1 MQTIKNNQ
9 IKDIEEFCKLYKIN
23 IPIEKQF
30 KYYIDVLKKSPEY
43 SYLDST
49 IKSYMDLEA
58 FVIENNFS
66 SVRSYKS
73 QKLDEIVAYIKS
85 TKAYESLLNEAYES
99 LFSNSKIPSRDH
111 LNLVEEGQALLS
123 LDFKSANYN
132 VLKTFEE
139 INSNELGSDWIDL
152 CKRFDVHEA
161 LIKSKTFRQII
172 FGNTNPGRLQ
182 TLQKQNMSKVRECLQ
197 SMFGYKDE
205 DFVFISH
212 DEVIIKVKNA
222 GSVNKIQDSIDL
234 LSIAANGMQIRLTP
248 FELRKLKKNT
258 FVKTIYTVGLTGIPS
273 CGVKGF
279 MDTSAQRWYFDIL
292 FSTLHGAPGNK
303 FYMYFKKHI
312 LNEELQEID
321 LMYYNDGE
329 LCTWIDEDV
338 KKNKKVLPSYEK
350 PDCVVS
356 MGDAMHKYSYIWDNM
371 TEILPDMSNEEKRR
385 VIEIVAGACK
395 SCFQYE
401 SGCKCW
407 NDE

>member
-1 MQTIKNNQ
+1 MEVVKNK
-9 IKDIEEFCKLYKIN
+9 ISDIEEFCKLYKIN

-49 IKSYMDLEA
+49 IKSYMDLEV
-58 FVIENNFS
+58 FVIENNYS

-85 TKAYESLLNEAYES
+85 TKAYENLLNVNI
-99 LFSNSKIPSRDH
+99 SNLKTPSRDH
-111 LNLVEEGQALLS
+111 LNIVEEGQVLLS

-152 CKRFDVHEA
+152 CKIFNVHEA

-182 TLQKQNMSKVRECLQ
+182 TLQKQNMSEVRECLQ
-197 SMFGYKDE
+197 NIFGYKDE
-205 DFVFISH
+205 DFIFISH
-212 DEVIIKVKNA
+212 DEVILKLKKA
-222 GSVNKIQDSIDL
+222 SEVNKINESINT
-234 LSIAANGMQIRLTP
+234 LSVAANGMEIRVTP
-248 FELRKLKKNT
+248 FELKKIKKNT
-258 FVKTIYTVGLTGIPS
+258 FLKTIYSIELPEIQTSGDKEFI
-273 CGVKGF
+273 
-279 MDTSAQRWYFDIL
+279 DTIDKRWFFNSMFL
-292 FSTLHGAPGNK
+292 SLHGVPGNK
-303 FYMYFKKHI
+303 FYMYFKKYI
-312 LNEELQEID
+312 LNEPVEEID

-329 LCTWIDEDV
+329 LCIWIDEDV
-338 KKNKKVLPSYEK
+338 KKNKKALPNYEK

-371 TEILPDMSNEEKRR
+371 TKILPDMSNEEKRR

-401 SGCKCW
+401 SGCKCL

>member
-1 MQTIKNNQ
+1 MEVVQNK

-58 FVIENNFS
+58 FVIENNYS

-73 QKLDEIVAYIKS
+73 QKLDELVAYIKS
-85 TKAYESLLNEAYES
+85 TKAYENLLNANIY
-99 LFSNSKIPSRDH
+99 NSKEPSRDH
-111 LNLVEEGQALLS
+111 LNIVEEGQTLLS

-139 INSNELGSDWIDL
+139 RGFNELESDWVSL
-152 CKRFDVHEA
+152 CEKFNIHEA
-161 LIKSKTFRQII
+161 LIKSKSFRQIV

-182 TLQKQNMSKVRECLQ
+182 MFQKEKMYRVKKCLE
-197 SMFGYKDE
+197 STFDYKDG

-212 DEVIIKVKNA
+212 DEIILKVRNA
-222 GSVNKIQDSIDL
+222 GSVNRIQTDIKI
-234 LSIAANGMQIRLTP
+234 LSDVANGMGIRLTP

-258 FVKTIYTVGLTGIPS
+258 FVKTMYKVGLTGIPS

-338 KKNKKVLPSYEK
+338 KKNKKVLPNYEK